1 MGISARPMKV
11 AFIMATLGTG
21 GVGRMR
27 IHLTRYLAE
36 HGLDTTLLLGSLDSP
51 YMEAV
56 HPEVRV
62 STMRGSHF
70 PLSIPALMRY
80 LWRERPDALVT
91 DRVRVNRSALWARR
105 ISGLSTRVFTSVH
118 IPISLKLKGL
128 KAPKRS
134 SVERAI
140 QASFPWNDGIIVNS
154 KGVARD
160 LLGRFDLAP
169 QKLHVIYNP
178 VITEDMFAKAREVPA
193 HPWLQEGRDPVILG
207 VGRLEKPKDFQTLLR
222 AFARLQ
228 GKRPAKLM
236 ILGDGK
242 EMEELKGLAEKLGIG
257 SAVSFAGFAMNPYGC
272 MARAR
277 VVALSSR
284 WEGFGNVLVEA
295 LALGTPVVATDCDYG
310 PREILAGGR
319 YGRLVPV
326 GDVEAMA
333 KAIDETLDQPKD
345 TDLFRTAAEDF
356 TLDRCGARYM
366 EVLGFRPH
374 HQRSSHD

>member
-1 MGISARPMKV
+1 MGISSRSMKV
-11 AFIMATLGTG
+11 AFVMATLGTG

-27 IHLTRYLAE
+27 IHLTRYLVE
-36 HGLDTTLLLGSLDSP
+36 NGLEATLLLGSLRSP
-51 YMEAV
+51 YLESV
-56 HPEVRV
+56 HPGVRV
-62 STMRGSHF
+62 ATMRGSHF
-70 PLSIPALMRY
+70 PLSIPTLLRY
-80 LWRERPDALVT
+80 LWKERPDALIT

-105 ISGLSTRVFTSVH
+105 ISGLPTRVFTSLH

-128 KAPKRS
+128 KASKRA

-140 QASFPWNDGIIVNS
+140 QGSFPLNDGIIVNS
-154 KGVARD
+154 KGVAQD

-169 QKLHVIYNP
+169 GKVHVIYNP
-178 VITEDMFAKAREVPA
+178 VITKDMFAKAREAPA
-193 HPWLQEGRDPVILG
+193 HPWLQEGHAPVILG
-207 VGRLEKPKDFQTLLR
+207 VGRLEKPKDFQTLLC
-222 AFARLQ
+222 AFAHFQ
-228 GKRPAKLM
+228 GKRAVKLM
-236 ILGDGK
+236 ILGEGK
-242 EMEELKGLAEKLGIG
+242 EMDELKALAENLGIG

-272 MARAR
+272 MARAQ
-277 VVALSSR
+277 VVVLSSR

-333 KAIDETLDQPKD
+333 KAIGETLDQPKD
-345 TDLFRTAAEDF
+345 TEVFKTAAKDF
-356 TLDRCGARYM
+356 TLEGCGARYM

-374 HQRSSHD
+374 QQR